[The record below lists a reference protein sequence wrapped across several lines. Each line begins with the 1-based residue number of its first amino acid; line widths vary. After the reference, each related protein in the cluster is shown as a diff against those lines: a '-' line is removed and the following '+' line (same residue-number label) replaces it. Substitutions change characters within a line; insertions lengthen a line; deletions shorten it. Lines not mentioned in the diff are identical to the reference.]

1 MFKLRSPS
9 LVSVIALLAAVQAN
23 VQAQDINTLEK
34 IKQSGAITIGARDMS
49 VPFSYK
55 VNGNAEPIGMINE
68 ICLKVADAAKKAAG
82 LQSLEVK
89 YLITTP
95 ISRMPLVQN
104 GTVDLD
110 CTPVTN
116 TIARQEQVS
125 FSPSYFSANVTL
137 AVRKDSQVKSIADL
151 QNKNVVTVTGTTSIQ
166 LLRAYKKSQG
176 VKFNEVYGKDPSE
189 AFVMFE
195 SGKADAFVLDDV
207 QLASFIATSS
217 QRDQYLILNEPLR
230 TEPYGVMLRKGDPTF
245 KKLVDDTVYAM
256 IKSGEMESLYQKWFM
271 SVIPPKG
278 ININFPLSESTKE
291 LYAHPNDKGI

>member
-1 MFKLRSPS
+1 MLKLFSKTT
-9 LVSVIALLAAVQAN
+9 VCAVTLLAASLA
-23 VQAQDINTLEK
+23 QAQTSTLEK
-34 IKQSGAITIGARDMS
+34 IKQSGSITIGARDMS

-55 VNGNAEPIGMINE
+55 VNGNADPIGLIND
-68 ICLKVADAAKKAAG
+68 ICLKVAEAAQKAAG
-82 LQSLEVK
+82 LQKMEIK

-95 ISRMPLVQN
+95 TSRIPLVQN

-116 TIARQEQVS
+116 TIARQEQVA

-137 AVRKDSQVKSIADL
+137 AVRKDSPVKGIADL
-151 QNKNVVTVTGTTSIQ
+151 QNRNVATVTGTTSIQ
-166 LLRAYKKSQG
+166 LLRAYKKAQN

-207 QLASFIATSS
+207 QLASFIATSP
-217 QRDQYLILNEPLR
+217 QRDQYVILNEPLR
-230 TEPYGVMLRKGDPTF
+230 TEPYGVMLRKDDPGF

-256 IKSGEMESLYQKWFM
+256 IKSGEMEALYQKWFM
-271 SVIPPKG
+271 TTIPPRNV
-278 ININFPLSESTKE
+278 NINFPLSDSTKA
-291 LYAHPNDKGI
+291 LYANPNDKGI

>member
-1 MFKLRSPS
+1 MLKLFSKTT
-9 LVSVIALLAAVQAN
+9 VCAVTLLAASLA
-23 VQAQDINTLEK
+23 QAQTSTLEK
-34 IKQSGAITIGARDMS
+34 IKQNGSITIGARDMS

-55 VNGNAEPIGMINE
+55 VNGNADPIGLIND
-68 ICLKVADAAKKAAG
+68 ICLKVAEAAQKAAG
-82 LQSLEVK
+82 LQKMEIK

-95 ISRMPLVQN
+95 TSRIPLVQN

-137 AVRKDSQVKSIADL
+137 AVRKDSPVKGIADL
-151 QNKNVVTVTGTTSIQ
+151 QNRNVATVTGTTSIQ
-166 LLRAYKKSQG
+166 LLRAYKKAQN

-207 QLASFIATSS
+207 QLASFIATS
-217 QRDQYLILNEPLR
+217 QHRDQYVILNEPLR
-230 TEPYGVMLRKGDPTF
+230 TEPYGVMLRKDDPSF
-245 KKLVDDTVYAM
+245 KKVVDDTVYAM
-256 IKSGEMESLYQKWFM
+256 IKSGEMEALYQKWFM
-271 SVIPPKG
+271 TTIPPRNV
-278 ININFPLSESTKE
+278 NINFPLSESTKA
-291 LYAHPNDKGI
+291 LYANPNDKGI

>member
-1 MFKLRSPS
+1 MLKLFSKTT
-9 LVSVIALLAAVQAN
+9 VCAVTLLAASLA
-23 VQAQDINTLEK
+23 QAQTSTLEK
-34 IKQSGAITIGARDMS
+34 IKQSGSITIGARDMS

-55 VNGNAEPIGMINE
+55 VNGNADPIGLIND
-68 ICLKVADAAKKAAG
+68 ICLKVAEAAQKAAG
-82 LQSLEVK
+82 LQKMEIK

-95 ISRMPLVQN
+95 TSRIPLVQN

-116 TIARQEQVS
+116 TIARQEQVA

-137 AVRKDSQVKSIADL
+137 AVRKDSPVKGIADL
-151 QNKNVVTVTGTTSIQ
+151 QNRNVATVTGTTSIQ
-166 LLRAYKKSQG
+166 LLRAYKKAQN

-207 QLASFIATSS
+207 QLASFIATSP
-217 QRDQYLILNEPLR
+217 QRDQYVILNEPLR
-230 TEPYGVMLRKGDPTF
+230 TEPYGVMLRKEDPGF

-256 IKSGEMESLYQKWFM
+256 IKSGEMEALYQKWFM
-271 SVIPPKG
+271 TTIPPRNV
-278 ININFPLSESTKE
+278 NINFPLSDSTKA
-291 LYAHPNDKGI
+291 LYANPNDKGI

>member
-1 MFKLRSPS
+1 MLKLFSTTT
-9 LVSVIALLAAVQAN
+9 VCAVTLLAASLA
-23 VQAQDINTLEK
+23 QAQTSTLEK
-34 IKQSGAITIGARDMS
+34 IKQNGSITIGARDMS

-55 VNGNAEPIGMINE
+55 VNGNSDPIGLIND
-68 ICLKVADAAKKAAG
+68 ICLKVAEAAQKAAG
-82 LQSLEVK
+82 LQKMEIK

-95 ISRMPLVQN
+95 TSRIPLVQN

-137 AVRKDSQVKSIADL
+137 AVRKDSPVKGIADL
-151 QNKNVVTVTGTTSIQ
+151 QNRNVATVTGTTSIQ
-166 LLRAYKKSQG
+166 LLRAYKKAQN

-207 QLASFIATSS
+207 QLASFIATSQ
-217 QRDQYLILNEPLR
+217 QRDQYVILNEPLR
-230 TEPYGVMLRKGDPTF
+230 TEPYGVMLRKDDPSF

-256 IKSGEMESLYQKWFM
+256 IKSGEMEALYQKWFM
-271 SVIPPKG
+271 TTIPPRNV
-278 ININFPLSESTKE
+278 NINFPLSESTKA
-291 LYAHPNDKGI
+291 LYANPNDKGI

>member
-1 MFKLRSPS
+1 MLKLFSKTT
-9 LVSVIALLAAVQAN
+9 VCAVTLLAASLA
-23 VQAQDINTLEK
+23 QAQTSTLEK
-34 IKQSGAITIGARDMS
+34 IKQNGAITIGARDMS

-55 VNGNAEPIGMINE
+55 VNGNADPIGLIND
-68 ICLKVADAAKKAAG
+68 ICLKVAEAAQKAAG
-82 LQSLEVK
+82 LQKMEIK

-95 ISRMPLVQN
+95 TSRIPLIQN
-104 GTVDLD
+104 NTVDLD

-137 AVRKDSQVKSIADL
+137 AVRKDSAVKGIADL
-151 QNKNVVTVTGTTSIQ
+151 QNRNVATVTGTTSIQ
-166 LLRAYKKSQG
+166 LLRAYKKAQN

-207 QLASFIATSS
+207 QLASFIATSH
-217 QRDQYLILNEPLR
+217 QRDQYVILNEPLR
-230 TEPYGVMLRKGDPTF
+230 TEPYGVMLRKDDPTF

-256 IKSGEMESLYQKWFM
+256 IKSGEMEALYQKWFM
-271 SVIPPKG
+271 TTIPPRNV
-278 ININFPLSESTKE
+278 NINFPLSDSTKA
-291 LYAHPNDKGI
+291 LYANPNDKGI

>member
-1 MFKLRSPS
+1 MLKLLSKTT
-9 LVSVIALLAAVQAN
+9 VCAVTLLAASLA
-23 VQAQDINTLEK
+23 QAQTSTLEK
-34 IKQSGAITIGARDMS
+34 IKQNGSITIGARDMS

-55 VNGNAEPIGMINE
+55 VNGNSDPIGLIND
-68 ICLKVADAAKKAAG
+68 ICLKVAEAAQKAAG
-82 LQSLEVK
+82 LQKMEIK

-95 ISRMPLVQN
+95 TSRIPLVQN

-137 AVRKDSQVKSIADL
+137 AVRKDSPVKGIADL
-151 QNKNVVTVTGTTSIQ
+151 QNRNVATVTGTTSIQ
-166 LLRAYKKSQG
+166 LLRAYKKAQN

-207 QLASFIATSS
+207 QLASFIATSQ
-217 QRDQYLILNEPLR
+217 QRDQYVILNKPLR
-230 TEPYGVMLRKGDPTF
+230 TEPYGVMLRKDDPAF
-245 KKLVDDTVYAM
+245 KKVVDDTVYAM
-256 IKSGEMESLYQKWFM
+256 IKSGEMEALYQKWFM
-271 SVIPPKG
+271 TTIPPRNV
-278 ININFPLSESTKE
+278 NINFPLSESTKA
-291 LYAHPNDKGI
+291 LYANPNDKGI

>member
-1 MFKLRSPS
+1 MLKLFSKTT
-9 LVSVIALLAAVQAN
+9 VCAVTLLAASLA
-23 VQAQDINTLEK
+23 QAQTSTLEK
-34 IKQSGAITIGARDMS
+34 IKQNGSITIGARDMS

-55 VNGNAEPIGMINE
+55 VNGNADPIGLIND
-68 ICLKVADAAKKAAG
+68 ICLKVAEAAQKAAG
-82 LQSLEVK
+82 LQKMEIK

-95 ISRMPLVQN
+95 TSRIPLVQN

-137 AVRKDSQVKSIADL
+137 AVRKDSPFKGIADL
-151 QNKNVVTVTGTTSIQ
+151 QNRNVATVTGTTSIQ
-166 LLRAYKKSQG
+166 LLRAYKKAQN

-207 QLASFIATSS
+207 QLASFIATSQ
-217 QRDQYLILNEPLR
+217 QRDQYVILNEPLR
-230 TEPYGVMLRKGDPTF
+230 TEPYGVMLRKDDPSF
-245 KKLVDDTVYAM
+245 KKVVDDTVYAM
-256 IKSGEMESLYQKWFM
+256 IKSGEMEALYQKWFM
-271 SVIPPKG
+271 TTIPPRNV
-278 ININFPLSESTKE
+278 NINFPLSESTKA
-291 LYAHPNDKGI
+291 LYANPNDKGI

>member
-1 MFKLRSPS
+1 MLKLFSKTT
-9 LVSVIALLAAVQAN
+9 VCAVTLLAASLA
-23 VQAQDINTLEK
+23 QAQTSTLEK
-34 IKQSGAITIGARDMS
+34 IKQNGAITIGARDMS

-55 VNGNAEPIGMINE
+55 VNGNSDPIGLIND
-68 ICLKVADAAKKAAG
+68 ICLKVAEAAQKAAG
-82 LQSLEVK
+82 LQKMEIK

-95 ISRMPLVQN
+95 TSRIPLVQN

-137 AVRKDSQVKSIADL
+137 AVRKDSPVKGIADL
-151 QNKNVVTVTGTTSIQ
+151 QNRNVATVTGTTSIQ
-166 LLRAYKKSQG
+166 LLRAYKKAQN

-207 QLASFIATSS
+207 QLASFIATSQ
-217 QRDQYLILNEPLR
+217 QRDQYVILNEPLR
-230 TEPYGVMLRKGDPTF
+230 TEPYGVMLRKDDPTF
-245 KKLVDDTVYAM
+245 KKVVDDTVYAM
-256 IKSGEMESLYQKWFM
+256 IKSGEMEALYQKWFM
-271 SVIPPKG
+271 TTIPPRNV
-278 ININFPLSESTKE
+278 NINFPLSESTKA
-291 LYAHPNDKGI
+291 LYANPNDKGI

>member
-1 MFKLRSPS
+1 MLKLFSKTT
-9 LVSVIALLAAVQAN
+9 VCAVTLLAASLA
-23 VQAQDINTLEK
+23 QAQTSTLEK
-34 IKQSGAITIGARDMS
+34 IKQNGSITIGARDMS

-55 VNGNAEPIGMINE
+55 VNGNSDPIGLIND
-68 ICLKVADAAKKAAG
+68 ICLKVAEAAQKAAG
-82 LQSLEVK
+82 LQKMEIK

-95 ISRMPLVQN
+95 TSRIPLVQN

-137 AVRKDSQVKSIADL
+137 AVRKDSPVKGIADL
-151 QNKNVVTVTGTTSIQ
+151 QNRNVATVTGTTSIQ
-166 LLRAYKKSQG
+166 LLRAYKKAQN

-207 QLASFIATSS
+207 QLASFIATSQ
-217 QRDQYLILNEPLR
+217 QRDQYVILNEPLR
-230 TEPYGVMLRKGDPTF
+230 TEPYGVMLRKDDPSF
-245 KKLVDDTVYAM
+245 KKVVDDTVYAM
-256 IKSGEMESLYQKWFM
+256 IKSGEMEALYQKWFM
-271 SVIPPKG
+271 TTIPPRNV
-278 ININFPLSESTKE
+278 NINFPLSESTKA
-291 LYAHPNDKGI
+291 LYANPNDKGI

>member
-1 MFKLRSPS
+1 MLKLFSKTT
-9 LVSVIALLAAVQAN
+9 VCAVTLLAASLA
-23 VQAQDINTLEK
+23 QAQTSTLEK
-34 IKQSGAITIGARDMS
+34 IKQNGAITIGARDMS

-55 VNGNAEPIGMINE
+55 VNGNADPIGLIND
-68 ICLKVADAAKKAAG
+68 ICLKVAEAAQKAAG
-82 LQSLEVK
+82 LQKMEIK

-95 ISRMPLVQN
+95 TSRIPLVQN

-137 AVRKDSQVKSIADL
+137 AVRKDSPVKGIADL
-151 QNKNVVTVTGTTSIQ
+151 QNRNVATVTGTTSIQ
-166 LLRAYKKSQG
+166 LLRAYKKAQN

-207 QLASFIATSS
+207 QLASFIATS
-217 QRDQYLILNEPLR
+217 QHRDQYVILNEPLR
-230 TEPYGVMLRKGDPTF
+230 TEPYGVMLRKDDPSF

-256 IKSGEMESLYQKWFM
+256 IKSGEMEALYQKWFM
-271 SVIPPKG
+271 TTIPPRNV
-278 ININFPLSESTKE
+278 NINFPLSESTKA
-291 LYAHPNDKGI
+291 LYANPNDKGI

>member
-1 MFKLRSPS
+1 MLKHFSKTT
-9 LVSVIALLAAVQAN
+9 VCAVTLLAASLA
-23 VQAQDINTLEK
+23 QAQTSTLEK
-34 IKQSGAITIGARDMS
+34 IKQNGSITIGARDMS

-55 VNGNAEPIGMINE
+55 VNGNADPIGLIND
-68 ICLKVADAAKKAAG
+68 ICLKVAEAAQKAAG
-82 LQSLEVK
+82 LQKMEIK

-95 ISRMPLVQN
+95 TSRIPLVQN

-137 AVRKDSQVKSIADL
+137 AVRKDSPVKGIADL
-151 QNKNVVTVTGTTSIQ
+151 QNRNVATVTGTTSIQ
-166 LLRAYKKSQG
+166 LLRAYKKAQN

-207 QLASFIATSS
+207 QLASFIATS
-217 QRDQYLILNEPLR
+217 QHRDQYVILNEPLR
-230 TEPYGVMLRKGDPTF
+230 TEPYGVMLRKDDPSF
-245 KKLVDDTVYAM
+245 KKVVDDTVYAM
-256 IKSGEMESLYQKWFM
+256 IKSGEMEALYQKWFM
-271 SVIPPKG
+271 TTIPPRNV
-278 ININFPLSESTKE
+278 NINFPLSESTKA
-291 LYAHPNDKGI
+291 LYANPNDKGI

>member
-1 MFKLRSPS
+1 MLKLFSKTT
-9 LVSVIALLAAVQAN
+9 VCAVTLLAASLA
-23 VQAQDINTLEK
+23 QAQTSTLEK
-34 IKQSGAITIGARDMS
+34 IKQSGSITIGARDMS

-55 VNGNAEPIGMINE
+55 VNGNADPIGLIND
-68 ICLKVADAAKKAAG
+68 ICLKVAEAAQKAAG
-82 LQSLEVK
+82 LQKMEIK

-95 ISRMPLVQN
+95 TSRIPLVQN

-137 AVRKDSQVKSIADL
+137 AVRKDSPVKGIADL
-151 QNKNVVTVTGTTSIQ
+151 QNRNVATVTGTTSIQ
-166 LLRAYKKSQG
+166 LLRAYKKAQN

-207 QLASFIATSS
+207 QLASFIATS
-217 QRDQYLILNEPLR
+217 QHRDQYVILNEPLR
-230 TEPYGVMLRKGDPTF
+230 TEPYGVMLRKDDPSF
-245 KKLVDDTVYAM
+245 KKVVDDTVYAM
-256 IKSGEMESLYQKWFM
+256 IKSGEMEALYQKWFM
-271 SVIPPKG
+271 TTIPPRNV
-278 ININFPLSESTKE
+278 NINFPLSESTKA
-291 LYAHPNDKGI
+291 LYANPNDKGI

>member
-1 MFKLRSPS
+1 MLKLLSKTT
-9 LVSVIALLAAVQAN
+9 VCAVTLLAASLA
-23 VQAQDINTLEK
+23 QAQTSTLEK
-34 IKQSGAITIGARDMS
+34 IKQNGSITIGARDMS

-55 VNGNAEPIGMINE
+55 VNGNSDPIGLIND
-68 ICLKVADAAKKAAG
+68 ICLKVAEAAQKAAG
-82 LQSLEVK
+82 LQKMEIK

-95 ISRMPLVQN
+95 TSRIPLVQN

-137 AVRKDSQVKSIADL
+137 AVRKDSPVKGIADL
-151 QNKNVVTVTGTTSIQ
+151 QNRNVATVTGTTSIQ
-166 LLRAYKKSQG
+166 LLRAYKKAQN

-207 QLASFIATSS
+207 QLASFIATSQ
-217 QRDQYLILNEPLR
+217 QRDQYVILNEPLR
-230 TEPYGVMLRKGDPTF
+230 TEPYGVMLRKDDPAF
-245 KKLVDDTVYAM
+245 KKVVDDTVYAM
-256 IKSGEMESLYQKWFM
+256 IKSGEMEALYQKWFM
-271 SVIPPKG
+271 TTIPPRNV
-278 ININFPLSESTKE
+278 NINFPLSESTKA
-291 LYAHPNDKGI
+291 LYANPNDKGI

>member
-1 MFKLRSPS
+1 MLKLFSKTTVCA
-9 LVSVIALLAAVQAN
+9 VSLLAASLA
-23 VQAQDINTLEK
+23 QAQTPSTLEK

-55 VNGNAEPIGMINE
+55 VNGNADPIGMIND
-68 ICLKVADAAKKAAG
+68 ICLKVAEAAQKAAG
-82 LQSLEVK
+82 LPKLEIK

-95 ISRMPLVQN
+95 TSRIPLIQN
-104 GTVDLD
+104 NTVDLD

-137 AVRKDSQVKSIADL
+137 AVRKDSPVKGIADL
-151 QNKNVVTVTGTTSIQ
+151 QNRNVATVTGTTSIQ
-166 LLRAYKKSQG
+166 LLRAYKKAQG

-207 QLASFIATSS
+207 QLASFIATSP
-217 QRDQYLILNEPLR
+217 QRDQYVILNEPLR
-230 TEPYGVMLRKGDPTF
+230 TEPYGVMLRKDDPGF

-256 IKSGEMESLYQKWFM
+256 IKSGEMEALYQKWFM
-271 SVIPPKG
+271 ATIPPRNV
-278 ININFPLSESTKE
+278 NINFPLSDSTKA
-291 LYAHPNDKGI
+291 LYANPNDKGI

>member
-1 MFKLRSPS
+1 MLKLFSKTT
-9 LVSVIALLAAVQAN
+9 VCAVTLLAASLA
-23 VQAQDINTLEK
+23 QAQTSTLEK
-34 IKQSGAITIGARDMS
+34 IKQSGSITIGARDMS

-55 VNGNAEPIGMINE
+55 VNGNADPIGLIND
-68 ICLKVADAAKKAAG
+68 ICLKVAEAAQKAAG
-82 LQSLEVK
+82 LQKMEIK

-95 ISRMPLVQN
+95 TSRIPLVQN

-137 AVRKDSQVKSIADL
+137 AVRKDSPVKGIADL
-151 QNKNVVTVTGTTSIQ
+151 QNRNVATVTGTTSIQ
-166 LLRAYKKSQG
+166 LLRAYKKAQN

-207 QLASFIATSS
+207 QLASFIATSP
-217 QRDQYLILNEPLR
+217 QRDQYVILNEPLR
-230 TEPYGVMLRKGDPTF
+230 TEPYGVMLRKDDPGF

-256 IKSGEMESLYQKWFM
+256 IKSGEMEALYQKWFM
-271 SVIPPKG
+271 TTIPPRNV
-278 ININFPLSESTKE
+278 NINFPLSDSTKA
-291 LYAHPNDKGI
+291 LYANPNDKGI

>member
-1 MFKLRSPS
+1 MLKLFSKTT
-9 LVSVIALLAAVQAN
+9 VCAVTLLAASLA
-23 VQAQDINTLEK
+23 QAQTSTLEK
-34 IKQSGAITIGARDMS
+34 IKQSGSITIGARDMS

-55 VNGNAEPIGMINE
+55 INGNADPIGLIND
-68 ICLKVADAAKKAAG
+68 ICLKVAEAAQKAAG
-82 LQSLEVK
+82 LQKMEIK

-95 ISRMPLVQN
+95 TSRIPLVQN

-116 TIARQEQVS
+116 TIARQEQVA

-137 AVRKDSQVKSIADL
+137 AVRKDSPVKGIADL
-151 QNKNVVTVTGTTSIQ
+151 QNRNVATVTGTTSIQ
-166 LLRAYKKSQG
+166 LLRAYKKAQN

-207 QLASFIATSS
+207 QLASFIATSP
-217 QRDQYLILNEPLR
+217 QRDQYVILNEPLR
-230 TEPYGVMLRKGDPTF
+230 TEPYGVMLRKDDPGF

-256 IKSGEMESLYQKWFM
+256 IKSGEMEALYQKWFM
-271 SVIPPKG
+271 TTIPPRNV
-278 ININFPLSESTKE
+278 NINFPLSDSTKA
-291 LYAHPNDKGI
+291 LYANPNDKGI

>member
-1 MFKLRSPS
+1 MLKLFSKTT
-9 LVSVIALLAAVQAN
+9 VCAVTLLAASLA
-23 VQAQDINTLEK
+23 QAQTSTLEK
-34 IKQSGAITIGARDMS
+34 IKQNGSITIGARDMS

-55 VNGNAEPIGMINE
+55 VNGNADPIGLIND
-68 ICLKVADAAKKAAG
+68 ICLKVAEAAQKAAG
-82 LQSLEVK
+82 LQKMEIK

-95 ISRMPLVQN
+95 TSRIPLVQN

-137 AVRKDSQVKSIADL
+137 AVRKDSPVKGIADL
-151 QNKNVVTVTGTTSIQ
+151 QNRNVATVTGTTSIQ
-166 LLRAYKKSQG
+166 LLRAYKKAQN

-207 QLASFIATSS
+207 QLASFIATS
-217 QRDQYLILNEPLR
+217 QHRDQYVILNEPLR
-230 TEPYGVMLRKGDPTF
+230 TEPYGVMLRKDDPSF
-245 KKLVDDTVYAM
+245 KKVVDDTVYAM
-256 IKSGEMESLYQKWFM
+256 IKSGEMEALYQKWFM
-271 SVIPPKG
+271 TTIPPRNV
-278 ININFPLSESTKE
+278 NINFPLSDSTKA
-291 LYAHPNDKGI
+291 LYANPNDKGI

>member
-1 MFKLRSPS
+1 MLKLFSKTT
-9 LVSVIALLAAVQAN
+9 VCAVTLLAASLA
-23 VQAQDINTLEK
+23 QAQTSTLEK
-34 IKQSGAITIGARDMS
+34 IKQNGSITIGARDMS

-55 VNGNAEPIGMINE
+55 VNGNADPIGLIND
-68 ICLKVADAAKKAAG
+68 ICLKVAEAAQKAAG
-82 LQSLEVK
+82 LQKMEIK

-95 ISRMPLVQN
+95 TSRIPLVQN

-137 AVRKDSQVKSIADL
+137 AVRKDSPVKGIADL
-151 QNKNVVTVTGTTSIQ
+151 QNRNVATVTGTTSIQ
-166 LLRAYKKSQG
+166 LLRAYKKAQN

-207 QLASFIATSS
+207 QLASFIATSQ
-217 QRDQYLILNEPLR
+217 QRDQYVILNEPLR
-230 TEPYGVMLRKGDPTF
+230 TEPYGVMLRKDDPSF
-245 KKLVDDTVYAM
+245 KKVVDDTVYAM
-256 IKSGEMESLYQKWFM
+256 IKSGEMEALYQKWFM
-271 SVIPPKG
+271 TTIPPRNV
-278 ININFPLSESTKE
+278 NINFPLSESTKA
-291 LYAHPNDKGI
+291 LYANPNDKGI

>member
-1 MFKLRSPS
+1 MLKLFSKT
-9 LVSVIALLAAVQAN
+9 SVCAVTLLAASLA
-23 VQAQDINTLEK
+23 QAQTSTLEK
-34 IKQSGAITIGARDMS
+34 IKQSGSITIGARDMS

-55 VNGNAEPIGMINE
+55 VNGNADPIGLIND
-68 ICLKVADAAKKAAG
+68 ICLKVAEAAQKAAG
-82 LQSLEVK
+82 LQKMEIK

-95 ISRMPLVQN
+95 TSRIPLVQN

-116 TIARQEQVS
+116 TIARQEQVA

-137 AVRKDSQVKSIADL
+137 AVRKDSPVKGIADL
-151 QNKNVVTVTGTTSIQ
+151 QNRNVATVTGTTSIQ
-166 LLRAYKKSQG
+166 LLRAYKKAQN

-207 QLASFIATSS
+207 QLASFIATSP
-217 QRDQYLILNEPLR
+217 QRDQYVILNEPLR
-230 TEPYGVMLRKGDPTF
+230 TEPYGVMLRKDDPGF

-256 IKSGEMESLYQKWFM
+256 IKSGEMEALYQKWFM
-271 SVIPPKG
+271 TTIPPRNV
-278 ININFPLSESTKE
+278 NINFPLSDSTKA
-291 LYAHPNDKGI
+291 LYANPNDKGI